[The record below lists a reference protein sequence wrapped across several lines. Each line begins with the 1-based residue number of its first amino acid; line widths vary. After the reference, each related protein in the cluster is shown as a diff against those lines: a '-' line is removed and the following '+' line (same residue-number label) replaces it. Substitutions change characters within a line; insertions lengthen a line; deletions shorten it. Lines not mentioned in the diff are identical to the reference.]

1 MQMIAKNIDKINHDV
16 TNDDYDRLVYVI
28 VNWQKIINA
37 DGIWFVLSVRF
48 LAVFD
53 SVSPFRFSQEME
65 GK

>member
-37 DGIWFVLSVRF
+37 DGIWFIGT
-48 LAVFD
+48 VFGC
-53 SVSPFRFSQEME
+53 F
-65 GK
+65 